1 MPFPLIP
8 AIGGVAKGIAG
19 LFKKGAAKKA
29 SASLTSGGA
38 PAAKKGIGGFL
49 SGLFGGGKKKA
60 QVAQAQANAEIEK
73 LKAQQAMEKANTSQG
88 MVRTVAVIAG
98 LGFVGWI
105 LTLIFKGKGK
115 RGRK

>member
-8 AIGGVAKGIAG
+8 AIGGIAKGIGG
-19 LFKKGAAKKA
+19 LFKKGGAKKA

-38 PAAKKGIGGFL
+38 PATKKGIGGFL

-60 QVAQAQANAEIEK
+60 QQAQAQAQVEIEK
-73 LKAQQAMEKANTSQG
+73 LKAQQAMDNAKRSSGLVQII
-88 MVRTVAVIAG
+88 AVIAG

-105 LTLIFKGKGK
+105 LTLLFKGRK